1 MLSLKRMRQ
10 QSRPIH
16 CKHLSLIESTT
27 ASVTLRKFLPQVQ
40 PDNAFYKKD
49 PERSKPSLEAG
60 ASLLGGGVS
69 HPPKS
74 FKNREISGKQRE
86 NSGKLRENSVTSGN
100 ICGC

>member
-60 ASLLGGGVS
+60 ASLLGGGGGVT
-69 HPPKS
+69 PPQK
-74 FKNREISGKQRE
+74 F
-86 NSGKLRENSVTSGN
+86 
-100 ICGC
+100 